1 MLINS
6 AILPWPDYCKLAQ
19 AKSNNEE
26 APCKSKALFTLNQP
40 FAATAAASGL
50 IHLIHLQILLCGPN
64 AIVNRFAGVKATFL
78 VVRCSTASFI
88 WPGTAVSVKQ
98 KTTGMKF
105 LKKTRTILWR
115 TWEGF
120 SDDGCM
126 KLAASL
132 SYYTIFAVAPLL
144 IVIISLV
151 GSIFG
156 RDAVRG
162 RVYGQIRELV
172 GSDAALQIQ
181 STIANLQQTH
191 NTTLGTII
199 GVVILFVGA
208 TGVFMEIQS
217 SINYIWSVKAKPK
230 KGWLKYLINRLLSF
244 LLVLTLGF
252 LLIFSLIT
260 NALLSVLSTRL
271 LQYFPDY
278 TIYLLNTI
286 NLVLLLA
293 SIASLFMVVFKVLP
307 DAIISWRDALV
318 GAVFTSLLFLAG
330 RYVIGLYLSKSNL
343 GVTYGTAAS
352 IIVILTWVYYS
363 SIILYFGAEF
373 TKAFAL
379 ESGHGIRTKSTAVF
393 IVKKEEKEIP
403 QSRLAM

>member
-1 MLINS
+1 
-6 AILPWPDYCKLAQ
+6 
-19 AKSNNEE
+19 
-26 APCKSKALFTLNQP
+26 
-40 FAATAAASGL
+40 
-50 IHLIHLQILLCGPN
+50 
-64 AIVNRFAGVKATFL
+64 
-78 VVRCSTASFI
+78 
-88 WPGTAVSVKQ
+88 
-98 KTTGMKF
+98 MKF
-105 LKKTRTILWR
+105 LKKTKAILWQ

-120 SDDGCM
+120 TDDGCM

-132 SYYTIFAVAPLL
+132 SYYTVFAIAPLL

-151 GSIFG
+151 GSLFG
-156 RDAVRG
+156 RDAVQG
-162 RVYGQIRELV
+162 KVYDELKELV

-181 STIANLQQTH
+181 SVIANLQQTH

-217 SINYIWSVKAKPK
+217 SINYIWSVRAKPK
-230 KGWLKYLINRLLSF
+230 KGWLKYLVNRLLSF

-252 LLIFSLIT
+252 LLVVTLIANT
-260 NALLSVLSTRL
+260 VLSVLSNRL
-271 LQYFPDY
+271 VRYFPDY
-278 TIYLLNTI
+278 TIYLLNTL
-286 NLVLLLA
+286 NLILLLA

-307 DAIISWRDALV
+307 DAVISWRDALV

-330 RYVIGLYLSKSNL
+330 RYLIGLYLGQSRL

-352 IIVILTWVYYS
+352 IIIILTWVYYS

-379 ESGHGIRTKSTAVF
+379 ESGHGIRAKSTAVF
-393 IVKKEEKEIP
+393 IVKQEAKEIP
-403 QSRLAM
+403 QSRLVL